1 MYPMRP
7 LCFQMSSWHH
17 RQEQSGK
24 SKQES
29 LYLVHA
35 MCHSM
40 SPSCKK
46 GKRIASGYRKH
57 DAQEG
62 MYRAERMRA
71 VSLMHYFGRTFE
83 NYDLILEI
91 TDNL

>member
-1 MYPMRP
+1 MYPMRS
-7 LCFQMSSWHH
+7 LCFQMSSWCH

-46 GKRIASGYRKH
+46 DKRIASGYRKH

-62 MYRAERMRA
+62 MYCAKRMRA
-71 VSLMHYFGRTFE
+71 VSLMHPLGIPLRIMYNTG
-83 NYDLILEI
+83 N
-91 TDNL
+91 N